1 MNTLIIVG
9 LITYASILRPILE
22 EDKVDTHHMWVW
34 QLFTIT
40 IVVVPSWLPF
50 WSELALLTCFVIG
63 CIDARVLS
71 DSVRSL
77 VFPTIR
83 RRLSFLK
90 ENVELV
96 TPPLNEPPLDPA
108 TPSSGD
114 SSTVLVESDTTT
126 GVERFR
132 E

>member
-22 EDKVDTHHMWVW
+22 EGEVDPHHMWAW

-40 IVVVPSWLPF
+40 IVVVPSWIPF
-50 WSELALLTCFVIG
+50 WSEVALLLCFVIG

-71 DSVRSL
+71 HSVRSV

-83 RRLSFLK
+83 ERLSFLK
-90 ENVELV
+90 ESVELAKQP
-96 TPPLNEPPLDPA
+96 TPLTVPRDPA

-114 SSTVLVESDTTT
+114 SSTVLVESDT
-126 GVERFR
+126 
-132 E
+132 

>member
-22 EDKVDTHHMWVW
+22 EGQVDTHHMWVW

-40 IVVVPSWLPF
+40 IVVVPSWIPF
-50 WSELALLTCFVIG
+50 WSEVALLLCFVIG

-71 DSVRSL
+71 HSVRSV

-83 RRLSFLK
+83 ERLSFLK
-90 ENVELV
+90 ESVEV
-96 TPPLNEPPLDPA
+96 AKQPTPLTVPLDPA

-114 SSTVLVESDTTT
+114 SSTVLVESDT
-126 GVERFR
+126 
-132 E
+132 